1 MSCFTQ
7 IILLKGTYKM
17 FSLKKTVSLIH
28 REGWK
33 FATIFFLT
41 SSLLLMVWLPF
52 AIIGFLLTFF
62 VVWFF
67 RDPDRK
73 TPNIK
78 NKIISPADGKIC
90 LIDKAKPPK
99 ELLMDSKEMFRICVF
114 MNVFNVHVNRSPV
127 KGTIRE
133 IVYKKGQFL
142 NASLDKA
149 SEKNERNS
157 LIIETDDNKEIIVT
171 QIAGLI
177 ARRILSF
184 VNNKDKI
191 DVGERFGLIR
201 FGSRV
206 DIYLPEGSKAAV
218 KIGDTVKA
226 GETIIGSL

>member
-41 SSLLLMVWLPF
+41 SLLLLMVWLPF

-90 LIDKAKPPK
+90 LIDRAKPPK
-99 ELLMDSKEMFRICVF
+99 ELSMDSKEMFRICVF

-184 VNNKDKI
+184 VSNRDKI